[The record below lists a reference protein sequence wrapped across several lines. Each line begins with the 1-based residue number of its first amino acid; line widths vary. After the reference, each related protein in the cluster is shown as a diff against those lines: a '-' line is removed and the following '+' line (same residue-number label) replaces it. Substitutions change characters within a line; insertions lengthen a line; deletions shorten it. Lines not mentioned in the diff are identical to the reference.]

1 MENKVLFTETQRF
14 RQWWFWLVLVLINRI
29 NIWFLIKKY
38 VYKETFTNSAYHNS
52 SGLEFA
58 TLITLLVTIL
68 ILIIK
73 LETIIQT
80 DQIEIRFFP
89 FHLSFRKY
97 PNNTIESAFVRTYNP
112 ITEYGGWGIRL
123 GLFGKGKAF
132 NVSGNQGIQ
141 LVFNGGRKLLIGTQ
155 KPDEASAVLQK
166 AGYLKAEL

>member
-14 RQWWFWLVLVLINRI
+14 QQWWLWLILIFI
-29 NIWFLIKKY
+29 NGLNVWFLIRKY
-38 VYKETFTNSAYHNS
+38 VYKESFTSTAYHTYT
-52 SGLEFA
+52 GGEIA
-58 TLITLLVTIL
+58 ALITLLVTVFVL
-68 ILIIK
+68 MMK
-73 LETIIQT
+73 LETVIQT

-112 ITEYGGWGIRL
+112 IAEYGGWGIRL

-132 NVSGNQGIQ
+132 NVFGNQGIQ

-155 KPDEASAVLQK
+155 NPDEATIAIQHFL
-166 AGYLKAEL
+166 LKKV